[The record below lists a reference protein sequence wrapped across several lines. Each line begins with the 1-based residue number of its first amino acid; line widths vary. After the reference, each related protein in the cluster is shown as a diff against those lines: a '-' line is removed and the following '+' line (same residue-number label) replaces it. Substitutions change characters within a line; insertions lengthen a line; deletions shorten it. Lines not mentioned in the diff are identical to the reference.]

1 MTSFI
6 CLICHVRAQLS
17 NRYFDSI
24 IIFKQLSYKKDR
36 SGKRK
41 FETASEEEG

>member
-1 MTSFI
+1 MFNLP
-6 CLICHVRAQLS
+6 CGALLN

-24 IIFKQLSYKKDR
+24 IIFLNSLVSYKNDR

-41 FETASEEEG
+41 LETASEEEGLSQ